1 MVKHKKQGRSQT
13 PSIDKKALKTGFSR
27 NPQRFQ
33 WSLEYCYWEHLG
45 WQQVSSLQYFAE
57 RIINKLKNLETQ
69 TWQEVQ
75 DASGGKSPGHG
86 NNSHFINGS
95 LLPKDEKEF
104 FIKRGYMEAYG
115 EVFSLRLSGLERL
128 IGVADRAVFR
138 IIWYDP
144 GHEIFPSER

>member
-1 MVKHKKQGRSQT
+1 MVKRKHGRSQT

-33 WSLEYCYWEHLG
+33 WSLEYCCWEHTG
-45 WQQVSSLQYFAE
+45 WQEVPSLQFFAE

-86 NNSHFINGS
+86 NNSHFINAS
-95 LLPKDEKEF
+95 YLPSDAARYFHDK
-104 FIKRGYMEAYG
+104 GYEEAYDD
-115 EVFSLRLSGLERL
+115 VFSLRLSGSERL
-128 IGVADRAVFR
+128 IGVADKAVFR

-144 GHEIFPSER
+144 EHKFFPSTK